1 MDRSTRY
8 PKEVRERAVRLDLA
22 EALAWGAAAV
32 SLPGSRM
39 PAPDDIYRAAV
50 RLDASIDRDLALTE
64 RS

>member
-32 SLPGSRM
+32 SLPGSGM
-39 PAPDDIYRAAV
+39 PAPDDIHRAAV
-50 RLDASIDRDLALTE
+50 RLDASIDRDLTLTE